1 MRKEECVNVFNTK
14 LREFI
19 NDLIRVYPAD
29 EDLKKFKTTINMLL
43 VISDKQIIK
52 LYNDYVYTKY
62 KTQILSKDEEFFM
75 KHDYKDEINSS
86 DLSYEFTDQLI
97 DKIKSY
103 WCSMTDDNKKIV
115 WTYFTLLTKLC
126 EKYYII

>member
-1 MRKEECVNVFNTK
+1 MRREECVNIFNTK

-19 NDLIRVYPAD
+19 SDLISVYPLD
-29 EDLKKFKTTINMLL
+29 EDLKKFKTSIHVLL
-43 VISDKQIIK
+43 LISDNKIMK

-62 KTQILSKDEEFFM
+62 KTQIFNKDEEFFM
-75 KHDYKDEINSS
+75 KHDYKDEVNNTEE
-86 DLSYEFTDQLI
+86 SYEFTEKLI

-103 WCSMTDDNKKIV
+103 WSTMSKDNKKIV

>member
-1 MRKEECVNVFNTK
+1 MRKEECVNVFNVK

-19 NDLIRVYPAD
+19 SDLIRVYPTD
-29 EDLKKFKTTINMLL
+29 DDLKKFKTSINMLL
-43 VISDKQIIK
+43 VMSDSQIIK
-52 LYNDYVYTKY
+52 IYNEYVYTKY
-62 KTQILSKDEEFFM
+62 KTQIFAKDEEFFM
-75 KHDYKDEINSS
+75 KHDYNDELNNS
-86 DLSYEFTDQLI
+86 DYNDEFTEQLI

-103 WCSMTDDNKKIV
+103 WCTMTDDNKTIV

>member
-1 MRKEECVNVFNTK
+1 MRKEECVNVFNSK

-19 NDLIRVYPAD
+19 SDLISVYPAD
-29 EDLKKFKTTINMLL
+29 EDLKKFKTSINMLL
-43 VISDKQIIK
+43 VMSDNQIIK
-52 LYNDYVYTKY
+52 LYNEFVYTKY

-75 KHDYKDEINSS
+75 KHDYKDEMENTEE
-86 DLSYEFTDQLI
+86 SYEFTEKLI

-103 WCSMTDDNKKIV
+103 WSTMSDDNKKVV

>member
-1 MRKEECVNVFNTK
+1 MRREECVNIFNTK

-19 NDLIRVYPAD
+19 SDLISVYPLD
-29 EDLKKFKTTINMLL
+29 EDLKKFKTSINVLL
-43 VISDKQIIK
+43 LISDNKIMK

-62 KTQILSKDEEFFM
+62 KTQIINKDEEFFM
-75 KHDYKDEINSS
+75 KHDYKDEVNNTEE
-86 DLSYEFTDQLI
+86 SYEFTEKLI

-103 WCSMTDDNKKIV
+103 WSTMSEDNKKIV

>member
-14 LREFI
+14 LREFV
-19 NDLIRVYPAD
+19 NDLIRAYPAD

-43 VISDKQIIK
+43 VMSDNQIIK
-52 LYNDYVYTKY
+52 LYNEYVCSKY
-62 KTQILSKDEEFFM
+62 KTQILAKDEDFFM
-75 KHDYKDEINSS
+75 KHDYKDEVNNS
-86 DLSYEFTDQLI
+86 DYSYEFTEQLI

-103 WCSMTDDNKKIV
+103 WCTMTDDNKKIV